1 MRPLGGIA
9 VTALMFL
16 ACGGLLSVSAQ
27 QRVAP
32 DLPRVSSAWAPSYPP
47 LARQAGIQGLVSL
60 RVTTDGKHV
69 ATFDSESGPALL
81 VIQAKENVKTWE
93 FSQHQPITF
102 EIRFNYKL
110 FTPCEPLCE
119 CSGDKQESVVLRLP
133 TDVELNAPAV
143 IICDPSESIE
153 KKK

>member
-1 MRPLGGIA
+1 MKPLWGIA
-9 VTALMFL
+9 VTALLSL
-16 ACGGLLSVSAQ
+16 AWGVLPAVNAQ
-27 QRVAP
+27 QQVAP
-32 DLPRVSSAWAPSYPP
+32 ELPRVSGAWAPSYPP
-47 LARQAGIQGLVSL
+47 LARQAGIQALVTL

-93 FSQHQPITF
+93 FAQHQPTTF